1 VGALGR
7 RASLS
12 SPARIVR
19 RSDATV
25 SVPSTAL
32 VFIVALGVVALASSF
47 FFVPSRSGRARAKQT
62 AELRPLEVAML
73 SLQEDVRTELETVEL
88 TPGMEAA
95 AMERQGAPLGAIRER
110 VFFAFLFAGVEDGLV
125 AASTTWRTHVG
136 ILKTLLAGLEAS
148 SFLAFPLAVVAIPL
162 GFLLSREGPRLL
174 GRHVRIGLSGERP
187 EYEGVATV
195 LYAIV
200 FSAGVGLAWG
210 AGFRASDFQSARVA
224 TLVSTLAAVVLLFGG
239 ATLVSAVAL
248 PVGALL
254 ERAAKRV
261 RLRIPVWLPLESVLI
276 AAVGVGTLY
285 VLLPPSHAITPAAAI
300 VGFALGPQA
309 AQRIGPLG
317 RSSRASVLVIAPVA
331 LALSVA
337 AGVALKHLS
346 DVVQMGVLARAPYA
360 SILITTLRRAVDKDH
375 DGYSPILGGGDCND
389 SDATVHPNAIDVP
402 GDGVDQN
409 CSGTDSRK
417 YAPPVQALGRDT
429 SAAPSRDNVIL
440 IHIDALRP
448 DHVGFTG
455 YRRPTTP
462 HIDRWREGATWFK
475 NAYSPAPSTRFALSA
490 IFTGLEVE
498 RIPQERGHAVDFTLL
513 PQAVTLAE
521 RLATIGYDR
530 VGYTLSYVIQHIHD
544 LGQGFR
550 LWETPWPLDDWKASY
565 QNSAQQTTDAALKY
579 LAKTPADGTTPYFLF
594 LHYECTHDPY
604 IKHSSWDYGDSE
616 VDKYDSALNYCDDQL
631 GRLFDALEARSDKGK
646 TAVFLYS
653 DHGELFGEHGF
664 TKHGN
669 TLYEPDVRT
678 LLVAKV
684 PGATVK
690 TIDTPMLLTDMTPT
704 IYELTGLP
712 PDRQC
717 EEWDLLPY
725 LEGAP
730 LPPRPLYLYSDLWRS
745 GVHFES
751 RGVLDVDGKTM
762 FIRDVSAGMNQ
773 LYDLDADPEELS
785 NVADAHPAQRDKLS
799 EMVDGWEAYE
809 NKDNRSFET
818 VNKEGREGRDA
829 REVREKREA
838 LR

>member
-1 VGALGR
+1 
-7 RASLS
+7 
-12 SPARIVR
+12 
-19 RSDATV
+19 
-25 SVPSTAL
+25 
-32 VFIVALGVVALASSF
+32 
-47 FFVPSRSGRARAKQT
+47 
-62 AELRPLEVAML
+62 ML
-73 SLQEDVRTELETVEL
+73 SLQEDAVSQAAQTEPAAPTEGASTSSAAS
-88 TPGMEAA
+88 AA
-95 AMERQGAPLGAIRER
+95 ATAPLVVRATSEARTVRER

-136 ILKTLLAGLEAS
+136 VLKTVLAGLEAFC
-148 SFLAFPLAVVAIPL
+148 FLAFPLAVVAIPL
-162 GFLLSREGPRLL
+162 GFLLSREGPRAL
-174 GRHVRIGLSGERP
+174 GRHLRIGLSGEEP
-187 EYEGVATV
+187 EHEAVACF

-200 FSAGVGLAWG
+200 FAAGVGVAWG

-224 TLVSTLAAVVLLFGG
+224 TLVSTVAAVVLFFGG
-239 ATLVSAVAL
+239 AILVSIIAR
-248 PVGALL
+248 PVGIVLR
-254 ERAAKRV
+254 RAAKRV
-261 RLRIPVWLPLESVLI
+261 RLRVPEWLPLEGLAI

-285 VLLPPSHAITPAAAI
+285 ILLPASHAITPAAAT
-300 VGFALGPQA
+300 VGFALGPYA
-309 AQRIGPLG
+309 AERITPLG
-317 RSSRASVLVIAPVA
+317 RVARAPVLLLA
-331 LALSVA
+331 PATLALSVS
-337 AGVALKHLS
+337 AGAVLKHLS
-346 DVVQMGVLARAPYA
+346 DAVPMGVLARAPYA
-360 SILITTLRRAVDKDH
+360 SILITTLRRAVDRDH
-375 DGYSPILGGGDCND
+375 DGYSAILGGGDCND
-389 SDATVHPNAIDVP
+389 GDPAIHPGAIDVP
-402 GDGVDQN
+402 NDGVDQN
-409 CSGTDSRK
+409 CSGTDARK
-417 YAPPVQALGRDT
+417 YVPPVQALARDA
-429 SAAPSRDNVIL
+429 SAPPLRDNVIL

-448 DHVGFTG
+448 DHVGFVG

-513 PQAVTLAE
+513 PQAQTLAE
-521 RLATIGYDR
+521 RLSSIGYDR

-550 LWETPWPLDDWKASY
+550 LWQTPWPVEDWKASY

-579 LAKTPADGTTPYFLF
+579 LAKAPADGSAPYFLF

-604 IKHSSWDYGDSE
+604 IKHSSWDYGDAD

-631 GRLFDALEARSDKGK
+631 GRLFDELDARGDKEK

-678 LLVAKV
+678 LLVAKI

-690 TIDTPMLLTDMTPT
+690 TIETPMLLTDITPT

-712 PDRQC
+712 ADRDC
-717 EEWDLLPY
+717 EEWDLVPY
-725 LEGAP
+725 LKGAP

-751 RGVLDVDGKTM
+751 RGVLDVDGRTM

-773 LYDLDADPEELS
+773 LYDLKVDRDELS
-785 NVADAHPAQRDKLS
+785 NVAEVRAAERDKLA
-799 EMVDGWEAYE
+799 EKVDGWEAYE

-818 VNKEGREGRDA
+818 VNKETSKPNPGNMANPASPSNLR
-829 REVREKREA
+829 REA